1 MSPTMNTQ
9 TSGYMVVFGVLLI
22 LLGVAGYMTHPEK
35 AHTALISGGGFGALS
50 ILWGILGAK
59 GVRLSLPAA
68 FVTTTLLS
76 LACVWRGIVGW
87 VAVSQGESAKLVPSM
102 LITMMLAVSVTSL
115 SMLLK
120 SKPRP
125 NHNLQPKE

>member
-1 MSPTMNTQ
+1 MNTQ
-9 TSGYMVVFGVLLI
+9 TSGYMVVFGVFLI

-68 FVTTTLLS
+68 LVTAALLGV
-76 LACVWRGIVGW
+76 ACVWRGTLGW
-87 VAVSQGESAKLVPSM
+87 VAVSQGESAKLLPSI
-102 LITMMLAVSVTSL
+102 LITMMLAMSVTL
-115 SMLLK
+115 LTMLRK
-120 SKPRP
+120 STPSRP
-125 NHNLQPKE
+125 SNNPQPKE